1 MYTSNLLV
9 MILIDIFCEYVGSVH
24 SMTLKFSDVNDSE
37 EEEDF
42 EEGDEE
48 KESTDESEEEHI

>member
-9 MILIDIFCEYVGSVH
+9 MILIDISCEYIGSVH
-24 SMTLKFSDVNDSE
+24 SMTLKFSDVNESE

-42 EEGDEE
+42 EEEDKE
-48 KESTDESEEEHI
+48 KESTDESEEHI

>member
-42 EEGDEE
+42 EEGDE
-48 KESTDESEEEHI
+48 KESTDESEEHI

>member
-9 MILIDIFCEYVGSVH
+9 RILIDIFCEYIGSVH
-24 SMTLKFSDVNDSE
+24 SMTLKFSDVNDGE

-42 EEGDEE
+42 
-48 KESTDESEEEHI
+48 ESTDESEEASNEIHITD